1 MIAVWGRYTKGQIVE
16 IASLKKKKK
25 GGSFVAANDQVDWK
39 PMTHD
44 FSSFNA
50 DRVNLVDS
58 EEVGDRV
65 RAYLEQLGLPLSS
78 NNKVSISKFI

>member
-1 MIAVWGRYTKGQIVE
+1 
-16 IASLKKKKK
+16 
-25 GGSFVAANDQVDWK
+25 
-39 PMTHD
+39 MTHD

-65 RAYLEQLGLPLSS
+65 SAYLEQLGLPLSL
-78 NNKVSISKFI
+78 IIR

>member
-1 MIAVWGRYTKGQIVE
+1 VE
-16 IASLKKKKK
+16 IASLKKKEEER
-25 GGSFVAANDQVDWK
+25 GIFRRSERPSRLEGK

-65 RAYLEQLGLPLSS
+65 RAYAAWLAPLS